1 MRQAVL
7 VLLAASI
14 AVSAVGAPPYE
25 PYSDSKSSSGG
36 SNSNSSSSSSSQ
48 APATTYGS
56 GVKTYG
62 IGGSDADFSYK
73 PAAASSTTSASGVGA
88 SSSNYDNYSQMQQ
101 MQQEIQS
108 LRGMVEQL
116 TNEMEMMRKQARERY
131 LDLDSR
137 INQLRGGA
145 AAAPAAEAG
154 AAAAAAASTEA
165 APAEAGSADDKTL
178 YDQASELR
186 RQQKFDESIAV
197 MEDLLQRSPDGMY
210 APYCEYW
217 LGEMYMVVNP
227 VQLDKAKT
235 HFITLIG
242 NHGDHVKVPDAMYK
256 LGKLFASQGEKAK
269 AKATLNE
276 LIKKF
281 PDKPAANLGKDLLKT
296 L

>member
-14 AVSAVGAPPYE
+14 AVTAVGAPPYE
-25 PYSDSKSSSGG
+25 PYSDSKRSSGG
-36 SNSNSSSSSSSQ
+36 SNSSSSPSSSSQ
-48 APATTYGS
+48 TPATTYGS

-73 PAAASSTTSASGVGA
+73 PAAASSTTSPSGVVA
-88 SSSNYDNYSQMQQ
+88 SSSNYDTYSQMQQ

-145 AAAPAAEAG
+145 AAVPAAEAG
-154 AAAAAAASTEA
+154 AAAAAATEA
-165 APAEAGSADDKTL
+165 TPAGTGSADDKTL

-197 MEDLLQRSPDGMY
+197 MEDLLTRSPDGMY